1 MEKKTVFSNILEVF
15 NQNYYDRPGLSNSAL
30 NQADS
35 TFKLY
40 RSGYGSLLRYKMYI
54 DKQIVEKESPAL
66 RIGSIVDAILNEK
79 KPAKV
84 IDYKVPTGGLA
95 EYVKYIFDHK
105 VLTSEQFNNI
115 DIKVFDFLFTEHREH
130 CTVHGKKNKEGE
142 YSMKEETFLNKIH
155 ALDEYWRYLHNSKTT
170 MYVTK
175 EIFREVKNCI
185 EGFVNSHHNL
195 KDLLYCDVTIT
206 DTEIIPRHRVKS
218 SNKIVFSDVELY
230 IPAADNPIVEMDMK
244 CKIDFVIYNKE
255 SGKLTIVDLK
265 TGAGITNYASTI
277 ISRKYHRQVEF
288 YKMMFKAV
296 SENCNLIDMQN
307 KSAQAVLFLV
317 GDAFGK
323 IKSYDTSIVV
333 LDKTIPLGLRYNIS
347 ENLQKQ
353 AEQEIVNL
361 TNKIYYAH
369 LDNDFINPE
378 IKDPILVVTTDEY
391 RESLEDNDDDLFD

>member
-1 MEKKTVFSNILEVF
+1 MEEKTVFSNILDVF
-15 NQNYYDRPGLSNSAL
+15 NDNYYDRPGLSNSAL

-35 TFKLY
+35 SYNIYK
-40 RSGYGSLLRYKMYI
+40 SGYGSLLRYKMYM
-54 DKQIVEKESPAL
+54 DKKIVEKESPAL
-66 RIGSIVDAILNEK
+66 RIGTIVDAIINEK
-79 KPAKV
+79 RSAKV
-84 IDYKVPTGGLA
+84 LDYKVPSGGLA
-95 EYVKYIFDHK
+95 EYVKYIFDNK

-115 DIKVFDFLFTEHREH
+115 DIKCFDLLFTEHREH
-130 CTVHGKKNKEGE
+130 CDVYGT
-142 YSMKEETFLNKIH
+142 MKEETFLKKVH
-155 ALDEYWRYLHNSKTT
+155 ALEEYWKYLHNSKTT

-175 EIFREVKNCI
+175 DIFREVKNCI
-185 EGFVNSHHNL
+185 EGFVTSSHNL
-195 KDLLYCDVTIT
+195 KEFLGCDVKIT
-206 DTEIIPRHRVKS
+206 DTEIIPKS
-218 SNKIVFSDVELY
+218 LPIKEMKNMVFSDIELY

-244 CKIDFVIYNKE
+244 CKIDFVIYNKK

-296 SENCNLIDMQN
+296 SENSNLIDMQN

-317 GDAFGK
+317 GNAFGR

-353 AEQEIVNL
+353 AEQEIINL
-361 TNKIYYAH
+361 VNKIHYAY
-369 LDNDFINPE
+369 LENDFINPE
-378 IKDPILVVTTDEY
+378 IKDPILVVTADEY